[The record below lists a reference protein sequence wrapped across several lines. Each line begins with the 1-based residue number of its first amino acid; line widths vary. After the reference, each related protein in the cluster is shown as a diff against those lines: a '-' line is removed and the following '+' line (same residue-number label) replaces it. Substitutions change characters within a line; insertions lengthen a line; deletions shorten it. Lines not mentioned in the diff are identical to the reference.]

1 MPLQSEKRF
10 SNQNIVGVSNIQV
23 KVLIFNLKFNST
35 SQREESSVLSHHILV
50 RNDELFFVKINWI
63 IKKKTLESSSKDL
76 GKP

>member
-63 IKKKTLESSSKDL
+63 IKIKTLESSSNDL

>member
-63 IKKKTLESSSKDL
+63 IKIKILESSSKDL